1 MQLNSVS
8 MVFYCPVNEMMVVSH
23 TDMQNC
29 VIVLFLLNM
38 HHKLL
43 LLLIL
48 LFILGKIILQLANL
62 MSFLF

>member
-1 MQLNSVS
+1 

-38 HHKLL
+38 HHNMHHKL

-48 LFILGKIILQLANL
+48 LFILG
-62 MSFLF
+62 